1 MTAMPI
7 LLRITPRL
15 AGVALG
21 VAAWVL
27 PAAAQD
33 MAVVSNRVIY
43 PGQTIEASALE
54 EIVLRKAPRSSAAF
68 AVSVEDLE
76 GKIARRTLLPG
87 KLVPLNSVRE
97 AYLVERGASVQMVFA
112 AGALTISAT
121 AVTLEPGSAG
131 DMIKLRNLDSGKVIS
146 GVVMADGT
154 VRVGA

>member
-1 MTAMPI
+1 MRL
-7 LLRITPRL
+7 LLRIVPPL
-15 AGVALG
+15 AGFALG
-21 VAAWVL
+21 VAAWAL

-54 EIVLRKAPRSSAAF
+54 EVALRKPPRNSAAY
-68 AVSVEDLE
+68 AVAVEDLE
-76 GKIARRTLLPG
+76 GKVARRTLLPG
-87 KLVPLNSVRE
+87 RLVPLSSVRE
-97 AYLVERGASVQMVFA
+97 AYLVERGASVQVVFT

-131 DMIKLRNLDSGKVIS
+131 DMVKLRNLDSGKVIS

-154 VRVGA
+154 VRVSAS